1 VGRLKF
7 EALREEVHCFDGN
20 NHTLIA
26 MISKRLCCTAAMQ
39 EMHIGKYGVPAGLCP
54 VGKAET
60 QNARTGRALHPNS
73 RLA

>member
-1 VGRLKF
+1 MGRLKF

-39 EMHIGKYGVPAGLCP
+39 KMHIGKYGVPAGLCP
-54 VGKAET
+54 VSKAET
-60 QNARTGRALHPNS
+60 QNARTGRAPHQNS